1 MSNRFLSG
9 TRARVGLALVG
20 LLLLLALLAPLFT
33 SYDPTAQIDLA
44 TRQLL
49 PPSMAH
55 PMGTDFF
62 SRDMLSRV
70 LFGARISLTIA
81 VFTILVS
88 ITIGTLV
95 GMWAG
100 WSGGVVDTALMR
112 LVDAALAIPRVFLLL
127 VVLALWRNV
136 GLVGLILVLGTT
148 SWFDT
153 ARLVRAEVL
162 SLKAREFV
170 VATRALAF
178 RAPRVAWRHLLPNVA
193 APVIVSATLG
203 VGQIVLLEAG
213 LSYLGIGVRPP
224 MPSWGNM
231 IADGQAHLATAWWIT
246 AFPGLAIML
255 TVVGFSLIGDALRDA
270 MDPRSR

>member
-1 MSNRFLSG
+1 MSGRFLSG

-20 LLLLLALLAPLFT
+20 LLLLFALLAPLFT

-49 PPSMAH
+49 PPSLAH
-55 PMGTDFF
+55 PLGTDFF

-81 VFTILVS
+81 VLTILVS
-88 ITIGTLV
+88 IIIGTSIGL
-95 GMWAG
+95 WAG
-100 WSGGVVDTALMR
+100 WSGGIVDTVLMR

-127 VVLALWRNV
+127 VILALWRDV
-136 GLVGLILVLGTT
+136 GVVGLILVLGTT

-170 VATRALAF
+170 VATRALAL

-203 VGQIVLLEAG
+203 VGQIVLIEAG

-224 MPSWGNM
+224 IPSWGNM

-255 TVVGFSLIGDALRDA
+255 TVIGFSLIGDSLRHAL
-270 MDPRSR
+270 DPRSR

>member
-1 MSNRFLSG
+1 MRSRLLSG

-88 ITIGTLV
+88 ITIGTVV

-100 WSGGVVDTALMR
+100 WSGGVVDTVLMR

-136 GLVGLILVLGTT
+136 GLAGLILVLGTT

-224 MPSWGNM
+224 IPSWGNM

>member
-1 MSNRFLSG
+1 M
-9 TRARVGLALVG
+9 
-20 LLLLLALLAPLFT
+20 
-33 SYDPTAQIDLA
+33 
-44 TRQLL
+44 
-49 PPSMAH
+49 
-55 PMGTDFF
+55 
-62 SRDMLSRV
+62 
-70 LFGARISLTIA
+70 
-81 VFTILVS
+81 
-88 ITIGTLV
+88 
-95 GMWAG
+95 
-100 WSGGVVDTALMR
+100 
-112 LVDAALAIPRVFLLL
+112 FLLL

-224 MPSWGNM
+224 IPSWGNM

-255 TVVGFSLIGDALRDA
+255 TVIGFSLIGDSLRDA
-270 MDPRSR
+270 IDPRTR

>member
-1 MSNRFLSG
+1 VSNRFLSG

-100 WSGGVVDTALMR
+100 WSGGVVDTVLMR

-224 MPSWGNM
+224 IPSWGNM

>member
-1 MSNRFLSG
+1 VSNRFLSS

-49 PPSMAH
+49 PPSLAH

-70 LFGARISLTIA
+70 LHGARISLTIA
-81 VFTILVS
+81 MLTILVS
-88 ITIGTLV
+88 ITIGTLI

-100 WSGGVVDTALMR
+100 WSGGGVDAVLMR

-224 MPSWGNM
+224 IPSWGNM

-255 TVVGFSLIGDALRDA
+255 TVIGFSLIGDSLRDA
-270 MDPRSR
+270 IDPRTR

>member
-1 MSNRFLSG
+1 VSSRFLTG
-9 TRARVGLALVG
+9 TRARVGFALVG

-49 PPSMAH
+49 PPSLAH

-70 LFGARISLTIA
+70 LHGARISLTIA
-81 VFTILVS
+81 MLTILVS
-88 ITIGTLV
+88 ITIGTLI

-100 WSGGVVDTALMR
+100 WSGGGVDAVLMR

-224 MPSWGNM
+224 IPSWGNM

-255 TVVGFSLIGDALRDA
+255 TVIGFSLIGDSLRDA
-270 MDPRSR
+270 IDPRTR

>member
-1 MSNRFLSG
+1 VSNRFLSG